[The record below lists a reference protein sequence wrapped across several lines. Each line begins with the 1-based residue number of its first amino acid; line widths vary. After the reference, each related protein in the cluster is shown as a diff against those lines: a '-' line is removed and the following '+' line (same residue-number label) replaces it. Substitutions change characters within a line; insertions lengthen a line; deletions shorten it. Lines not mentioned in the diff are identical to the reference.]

1 MESRTGKHYKQI
13 LKSTLFLLLACCTT
27 QANSTKLASIIIDDL
42 GNNYEHGRAL
52 VDFPAPLTLA
62 FLPRT
67 DFARELA
74 IQAHRNQKE
83 VMLHLPLQSVE
94 HHKHSPGTLDL
105 HMSQREFV
113 HQLKANIISVPH
125 VRGINNHMGSLLT
138 RHPGHM
144 NWLMEELA
152 KLDDLYFIDSL
163 TSNKSV
169 ASHFATEHRV
179 PNMIRDIFL
188 DPDDRPE
195 TLQKQFSRFI
205 NIANSRGY
213 AIAIAHP
220 YPETIA
226 FIKSNLQELNKHNI
240 KLVPVSQLIN
250 LHGSK
255 TNVTCTG
262 TTCSGM

>member
-1 MESRTGKHYKQI
+1 MQSRTGKIYKRI
-13 LKSTLFLLLACCTT
+13 LNKFFLLLLVCSAS
-27 QANSTKLASIIIDDL
+27 QAYSAKLASIIIDDL
-42 GNNYEHGRAL
+42 GNNYEYGQAL

-62 FLPRT
+62 FLPQT
-67 DFARELA
+67 DFAKELA
-74 IQAHRNQKE
+74 SLAHENQKE

-94 HHKHSPGTLDL
+94 HHRHSPGTLDL
-105 HMSQREFV
+105 HMSHREFV
-113 HQLKANIISVPH
+113 QQLKTNIVSIPH

-144 NWLMEELA
+144 NWLMEEIA

-169 ASHFATEHRV
+169 AAHFATEHRV
-179 PNMIRDIFL
+179 PNLIRDIFL
-188 DPDDRPE
+188 DPDHKPE
-195 TLQKQFSRFI
+195 TIQKQFTRFI
-205 NIANSRGY
+205 QITNKRGY

-220 YPETIA
+220 YPTTIA
-226 FIKSNLQELNKHNI
+226 FFKTHLQELEEHDI
-240 KLVPVSQLIN
+240 ELVPVSELIR

-262 TTCSGM
+262 TTCAGM